1 MGTDNW
7 EWRTAPEV
15 SELDIRFYDLVN
27 KQVFVRWIN
36 PSVAD
41 FRQIHVVRKEGAPP
55 TGIEDGDIVYVGNGT
70 MYQDDNIEL
79 SKEYFYRV
87 IVEDWDG
94 LFSDGKTI
102 SIRTDPWEFTKIEVH
117 AYPESVS
124 MGDTIRLSAF
134 GYTAQDERLNA
145 LSQRRLDGDIGG
157 LTYHGHSFSAVLDEP
172 GCQCSFK
179 PTKPGTGVVT
189 ATKDGLSVSITITIT
204 E

>member
-1 MGTDNW
+1 VGTDNW

-124 MGDTIRLSAF
+124 MGDTIRLFRA
-134 GYTAQDERLNA
+134 D
-145 LSQRRLDGDIGG
+145 
-157 LTYHGHSFSAVLDEP
+157 
-172 GCQCSFK
+172 
-179 PTKPGTGVVT
+179 
-189 ATKDGLSVSITITIT
+189 
-204 E
+204 